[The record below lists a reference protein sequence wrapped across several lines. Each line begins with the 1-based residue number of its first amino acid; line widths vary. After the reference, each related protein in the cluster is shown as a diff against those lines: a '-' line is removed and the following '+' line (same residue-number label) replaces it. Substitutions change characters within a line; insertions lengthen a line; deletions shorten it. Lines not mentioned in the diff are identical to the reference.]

1 MLCCLESDVLA
12 NSKIPVLQV
21 LWRAPFDAVAANW
34 TKWTVM
40 ANLSNAAP
48 HPPTHG
54 GGQGQT
60 HPLMDVELPK
70 TGAFAAAAA
79 AGQKLV
85 VTLVSSILLYP
96 NRSHAKR
103 IQPSSIHQTHRGY
116 GWPLPSTAT
125 LHPHPTPRSA
135 RTRNASLNSF
145 CHGSNVDSFWL
156 LAQDANNNQN
166 YSRFH
171 LGSARWDPGAPLG
184 NHSAPTDWAW
194 TAMPGGKWETT
205 PCNVS
210 AGTPDGYN
218 TLDDFDIT
226 LTLSHPARFV
236 AACFRQHCHPRAT
249 PLCLA
254 CAA

>member
-1 MLCCLESDVLA
+1 MLCWMLCCLESDVLA

-79 AGQKLV
+79 AAGQKLV

-96 NRSHAKR
+96 NRSHAKH
-103 IQPSSIHQTHRGY
+103 IQPSSIPPNPPRIRVAPALHRH
-116 GWPLPSTAT
+116 PPPPS
-125 LHPHPTPRSA
+125 HPTFS
-135 RTRNASLNSF
+135 
-145 CHGSNVDSFWL
+145 SNPKRITQFLLPWLERRLL
-156 LAQDANNNQN
+156 LAFGPGREQQPELFPVPPRLGA
-166 YSRFH
+166 
-171 LGSARWDPGAPLG
+171 LGSRSTSRQPLRADRLG
-184 NHSAPTDWAW
+184 LDRHAGRQVGDHPVQRL
-194 TAMPGGKWETT
+194 GGYSGR
-205 PCNVS
+205 V
-210 AGTPDGYN
+210 
-218 TLDDFDIT
+218 
-226 LTLSHPARFV
+226 
-236 AACFRQHCHPRAT
+236 
-249 PLCLA
+249 
-254 CAA
+254 